1 MSIMFFWKLTV
12 FHLARSDKTT
22 LFLKPIDNLRKILT
36 MIKIA
41 KQTGL
46 APEKVIDRAS
56 KFFGKGGEGLEE
68 KERNPCC
75 ISFEGGGGYV
85 SISIYDEE
93 KHRMVDV
100 ETREFEY
107 QAKQFL
113 ETL

>member
-1 MSIMFFWKLTV
+1 ML
-12 FHLARSDKTT
+12 
-22 LFLKPIDNLRKILT
+22 
-36 MIKIA
+36 KIA

-46 APEKVIDRAS
+46 VPEEIIDRAS

-75 ISFEGGGGYV
+75 ISFEGVGGYV
-85 SISIYDEE
+85 SILIDDEE
-93 KHRMVDV
+93 KHRMVDI

-107 QAKQFL
+107 QAKKFL

>member
-1 MSIMFFWKLTV
+1 
-12 FHLARSDKTT
+12 
-22 LFLKPIDNLRKILT
+22 

-46 APEKVIDRAS
+46 APEEVIDRAS
-56 KFFGKGGEGLEE
+56 KFFGKKGEGLEE

-75 ISFEGGGGYV
+75 ISFEGAGGYV
-85 SISIYDEE
+85 SISINEEEE
-93 KHRMVDV
+93 KRIVDV

-113 ETL
+113 VKV

>member
-1 MSIMFFWKLTV
+1 V
-12 FHLARSDKTT
+12 
-22 LFLKPIDNLRKILT
+22 
-36 MIKIA
+36 IKIA
-41 KQTGL
+41 KQTRL
-46 APEKVIDRAS
+46 APEKVINRAS
-56 KFFGKGGEGLEE
+56 KFFGEGGEGLEE

-85 SISIYDEE
+85 SISIDVEE

-107 QAKQFL
+107 QAKRFL

>member
-1 MSIMFFWKLTV
+1 MFLEDCFWGDKITLMS
-12 FHLARSDKTT
+12 SD
-22 LFLKPIDNLRKILT
+22 DRRKVIT
-36 MIKIA
+36 MIRIA
-41 KQTGL
+41 NQTGL
-46 APEKVIDRAS
+46 ASEEVLERAS

-93 KHRMVDV
+93 KHRTV
-100 ETREFEY
+100 EVESREFEY

-113 ETL
+113 RKL

>member
-1 MSIMFFWKLTV
+1 ML
-12 FHLARSDKTT
+12 
-22 LFLKPIDNLRKILT
+22 
-36 MIKIA
+36 KIA

-46 APEKVIDRAS
+46 VPEEVIDRAS
-56 KFFGKGGEGLEE
+56 KFFGQGGEGLEE
-68 KERNPCC
+68 TERNPCC

-113 ETL
+113 VTL